1 MQFLR
6 GLYLAL
12 LGWQIYTPIHSSP
25 LSPASSAISSDLVP
39 GTLPTLGPTVD
50 LVALAPG
57 VLSTSPPSPIT
68 NTTNATLPGDFPTD
82 PFVIRLEGSPISVQ
96 FWSRHYLKENR
107 VNEVI
112 QMAQVDINRHDQ
124 ASPIYKS
131 YPTKYNAGKTGL
143 TVPARYTGNLLW
155 GQWGHGLD
163 AVREYVRRFDW
174 LGCEFEMFDHNVER
188 WYLGGRLMSDYGQN
202 VTSAQNETVTAAA

>member
-1 MQFLR
+1 
-6 GLYLAL
+6 
-12 LGWQIYTPIHSSP
+12 
-25 LSPASSAISSDLVP
+25 
-39 GTLPTLGPTVD
+39 
-50 LVALAPG
+50 
-57 VLSTSPPSPIT
+57 
-68 NTTNATLPGDFPTD
+68 
-82 PFVIRLEGSPISVQ
+82 
-96 FWSRHYLKENR
+96 